1 MTRRSTR
8 SILAA
13 AAAALLTLAGTA
25 QAAVVNKDNSAVS
38 TIPGL
43 TGFATTGA
51 MMTGLSVTATFSNQ
65 AAETRLWSTT
75 GANAGG
81 VTGTGWGLSMDGN
94 SFTDFIWEFAI
105 NPNANLGQLLSLV
118 IDGAGALT
126 VLDTTFGGLI
136 GTDGSSTGKDFAMD
150 NGFDADATASYSNVV
165 AVTPNAFVGDLY
177 QTLTVTFGGNG
188 GPRSSFRFS
197 QDTDNDSRFRNDVPE
212 PGSLALA
219 GLALAALGAQAR
231 RRVARGVQA

>member
-1 MTRRSTR
+1 MTRRSTLGATALALA
-8 SILAA
+8 LAA
-13 AAAALLTLAGTA
+13 GGA
-25 QAAVVNKDNSAVS
+25 QAAAINKDNSTVS

-43 TGFATTGA
+43 TGFATLGDE
-51 MMTGLSVTATFSNQ
+51 MTGLAITATFSNQ
-65 AAETRLWSTT
+65 AAQTAFWATT
-75 GANAGG
+75 APGAGAAS
-81 VTGTGWGLSMDGN
+81 GTGWRVSLSGDSITAFGWQ
-94 SFTDFIWEFAI
+94 FII
-105 NPNANLGQLLSLV
+105 DPNADLGQLLSLV
-118 IDGAGALT
+118 IDGSGALT
-126 VLDTTFGGLI
+126 VLDTTFGGSA
-136 GTDGSSTGKDFAMD
+136 GTAGSSGGRDFAID
-150 NGFDADATASYSNVV
+150 NGFDTDAVATYSNVV

-231 RRVARGVQA
+231 RRVARRVQA